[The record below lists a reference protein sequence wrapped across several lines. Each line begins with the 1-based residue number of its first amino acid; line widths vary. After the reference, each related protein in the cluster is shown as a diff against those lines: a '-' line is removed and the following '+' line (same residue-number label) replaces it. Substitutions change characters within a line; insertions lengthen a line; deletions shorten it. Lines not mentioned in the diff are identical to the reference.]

1 MLQLLRHLIP
11 KQAAEHGLEK
21 DQLNINPKALEEIIT
36 KYTRESGVRG
46 LEKKIAKI
54 ARVTAK
60 KIALGEELPKCVT
73 KDDLKEYLGLP
84 ISAHDIQKGN
94 EIATKAYDRPMTTSV
109 AQARDIIGVVITT
122 AIEGGDVQA
131 AADKA
136 NAEFQVVLD
145 EDLAARN
152 AS

>member
-1 MLQLLRHLIP
+1 
-11 KQAAEHGLEK
+11 
-21 DQLNINPKALEEIIT
+21 
-36 KYTRESGVRG
+36 
-46 LEKKIAKI
+46 
-54 ARVTAK
+54 
-60 KIALGEELPKCVT
+60 
-73 KDDLKEYLGLP
+73 
-84 ISAHDIQKGN
+84 
-94 EIATKAYDRPMTTSV
+94 MTTSV